1 MLVVIKTMNRLS
13 KQSLINLLPI
23 LIVAALDAVPSQTHG
38 GRRAHLIHVFEGVDD
53 VVRQAGQQVDNKPG
67 LQVVHANQ
75 LGVWDDL
82 TGGSD
87 ERGVE
92 V

>member
-1 MLVVIKTMNRLS
+1 MCDVLANTQNRR
-13 KQSLINLLPI
+13 
-23 LIVAALDAVPSQTHG
+23 T
-38 GRRAHLIHVFEGVDD
+38 HLIHILEGVDD

-67 LQVVHANQ
+67 LQVVHSNQ

-82 TGGSD
+82 TGGSN